1 MGASAM
7 NTIQWLLTGEH
18 WQGPDGIPTRF
29 LQHVKITVLAV
40 GLACV
45 FALPAGLWL
54 GHKRRGGFF
63 AVNVSNIGR
72 AIPTLAILIIF
83 AATDAIGIGDRAAIY
98 ALAIFAL
105 PPILTNTYVG
115 MLGVDRD
122 VIEASRG
129 MGMRER
135 QVLFRVEVP
144 LAMPLIAAGL
154 RTATVQVVATATLA
168 ALVAGGGLGRFI
180 VDGFGL
186 QDRPQ
191 VYAGAVLVAAL
202 AILTEVVLGAFER
215 QVTPG
220 KRRRSEGNVL
230 TTIGV
235 GS

>member
-1 MGASAM
+1 M
-7 NTIQWLLTGEH
+7 NTIQWLLAGEH
-18 WQGPDGIPTRF
+18 WQGPDGIPTRM
-29 LQHVKITVLAV
+29 LQHVKITLLAV
-40 GLACV
+40 GLASAV
-45 FALPAGLWL
+45 ALPAGLIL
-54 GHKRRGGFF
+54 GHRRRGGFV
-63 AVNVSNIGR
+63 AVNASNVGR

-83 AATDAIGIGDRAAIY
+83 AATDSIGIGDRAAIY

-105 PPILTNTYVG
+105 PPILTNAYVG

-122 VIEASRG
+122 AVEAARG

-135 QVLFRVEVP
+135 QVLVRVEVP

-168 ALVAGGGLGRFI
+168 AIVAGGGLGRYI
-180 VDGFGL
+180 VDGFGQ
-186 QDRPQ
+186 QDHPQ

-202 AILTEVVLGAFER
+202 AITTEVVLGAFER
-215 QVTPG
+215 RVTPG
-220 KRRRSEGNVL
+220 KRRRREHNVL